1 MKQNNKLLWLFSG
14 TSDGNEIAQCLVSQK
29 CRLKVFVATQYG
41 RKVAA
46 ESLPPQ
52 IVEAGRLNENEMG
65 ARADLEPP
73 SQVIDATHPYAL
85 EISKNLMHFCDT
97 RKIPYIRYERPEEQI
112 SGENIYFVDNIEQAA
127 EKTRTLGKQ
136 ILLTLGSKNIEPF
149 LGEDFCGRIFIRMLP
164 DPQLIDHLLS
174 KGVSPDRIIAIQG
187 PFSISM
193 NLAMMGNYAI
203 DCLVTKSSGK
213 EGGFPQKIAAAKELG
228 ASVIIIKRPDMSYPI
243 SFSKKNEVIKYLNI
257 SR

>member
-14 TSDGNEIAQCLVSQK
+14 TSDGNEIAQDLVSQK

-41 RKVAA
+41 RKIAA

-52 IVEAGRLNENEMG
+52 IVEAGRLNENELNT
-65 ARADLEPP
+65 RADLEPP

-85 EISKNLMHFCDT
+85 EISNNLMRFCDT
-97 RKIPYIRYERPEEQI
+97 RKIPYVRYERPEEQI
-112 SGENIYFVDNIEQAA
+112 SGENIFFVDDIEQAA

-149 LGEDFCGRIFIRMLP
+149 LVEEFCGRIFIRMLP

-174 KGVSPDRIIAIQG
+174 KGVPPARIIAIQG
-187 PFSISM
+187 PFSVSM
-193 NLAMMGNYAI
+193 NQAMIEEYSI
-203 DCLVTKSSGK
+203 DCLITKSSGK
-213 EGGFPQKIAAAKELG
+213 EGGVPQKISAAKELG
-228 ASVIIIKRPDMSYPI
+228 VSVIVIKRPDMNYPV
-243 SFSKKNEVIKYLNI
+243 SFCDKDEVIKYINN
-257 SR
+257 S